1 MTYTDNTH
9 LNNRLDFARSR
20 AEKDGK
26 VRFVTAQN
34 ISVHMPKKR
43 DFFAMGPDDW
53 AAVVNGEW
61 KRRTYKEES

>member
-1 MTYTDNTH
+1 MTYTTNTK
-9 LNNRLDFARSR
+9 LNERLSFARSR

-26 VRFVTAQN
+26 VRFVTAQQ
-34 ISVHMPKKR
+34 ISVHMPQKR
-43 DFFAMGPDDW
+43 NFFAMGPKDW